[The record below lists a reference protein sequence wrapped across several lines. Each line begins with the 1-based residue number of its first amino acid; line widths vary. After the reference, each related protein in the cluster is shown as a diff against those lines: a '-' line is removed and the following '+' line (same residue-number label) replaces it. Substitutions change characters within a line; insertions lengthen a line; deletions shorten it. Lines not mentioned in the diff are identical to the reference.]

1 VSELD
6 VRPSDPD
13 AKYGLL
19 SGGNQQKVILSK
31 CLNIGPSVLLLENP
45 TAGVD
50 VGVREVI
57 YTLIGERAKRGLGVL
72 VCSTDLEDVTSTC
85 HRVVVIRAGQVVAV
99 VDGDCDEQQL
109 MHLAAHGVDE
119 DLESTNDSGTVSSHG

>member
-1 VSELD
+1 MSELD

-19 SGGNQQKVILSK
+19 SGGNQQKVILGK
-31 CLNIGPSVLLLENP
+31 CLNVPPSVLLLENP

-57 YTLIGERAKRGLGVL
+57 YQLIGERARRGLGVL

-85 HRVVVIRAGQVVAV
+85 HRVIVIRGGEAVAV
-99 VDGDCDEQQL
+99 VDGDCDEQRL
-109 MHLAAHGVDE
+109 MSLAAHGV
-119 DLESTNDSGTVSSHG
+119 ESPNGFATVEKR